1 MNKIK
6 KLIKSN
12 FKRKLRITQGLLVA
26 FLLSG
31 ILVYGEDA
39 QPQLSPLNIT
49 INNLTEKT
57 GLELGDKS
65 YPRGEGSITTS
76 RNGISIGNGAVA
88 TGGAENKEENRSAI
102 YTSFWSNVGKSHS
115 KKWVKSTRNETDY
128 GKFRAEYN
136 KNAKNDGSDIGNAID
151 YGKRVNRDS
160 SGWIRRDKED
170 RGLIGGYNDGL
181 RTSEISTNI
190 YDGAESRV
198 NTSNNDKY
206 RNGKNN
212 NDGLNNFGL
221 GNNGNNS
228 NSHNVSAKVDINRR
242 RGLTDSTI
250 FQEKDPKIVLTAK
263 DLAEVKVIDV
273 SVKTPENSEAP
284 NFNVFTRARGQES
297 GGSQW
302 NSMFNNFDRSIQR
315 WNSGE
320 TIDGTN
326 ISINDA
332 PMIAADGQDI
342 YGKGVDKSYITATT
356 DDNGVITNEYKD
368 IATNQV
374 IPEYYPTNSWFSP
387 ATLLTSRTSF
397 PKVEANTFYSA
408 KDEGQGEDDLTP
420 ENNKYK
426 NKMQQ
431 TWIFQSA
438 PNIVKDLTI
447 NMGGINSP
455 FGTAG
460 YHTNKINL
468 ENVNLNLKGKT
479 VLGVLS
485 PNGNYSVNFKNTN
498 VNVAGNYNTLFN
510 MYINTIENHIYWNS
524 TDARN
529 ENLHW
534 GIYRGDVASDEVGIN
549 MGSTNISLNTKNN
562 NIFRISPT
570 QNWHRWN
577 GHNNIAKV
585 PSGLP
590 SGGTTYP
597 TNPGKYLMAYPVVG
611 NIKFKNSGDIN
622 FIGAD
627 NVGVWSNGFVYDRRN
642 IIAGA
647 TKEQELNLGKINM
660 SGDKNNALYF
670 ANGNQPQAD
679 GIFNGK
685 VNVDAEIGTT
695 LDGTVAGTSQI
706 EAGNINEP
714 TKVEKNIALFV
725 ASGQNE
731 KRNMLRDGYRQF
743 YPATLSFTIDNLEH
757 PNGRIYGLTVGDDI
771 GAWQLGDQNNLKD
784 PIKNLKLENFNVKF
798 GKYAKDNIAVVAKNG
813 SYVELNP
820 IGVLNDNAEIGA
832 EENTFVFAE
841 GVWKDNRLALTTD
854 NYDKEAYGR
863 GESRTGQKFL
873 SDFNTKVDV
882 QKDLTMNSVKSTG
895 LIAKDGANI
904 TAKNIIMNGYG
915 SKGAFAIATK
925 DYADIV
931 DSNNSNTG
939 VQPTTKIV
947 VDNITANTNGT
958 EVNTNM
964 GAIAISKDENGQST
978 GDVEVVVNGK
988 IEVKGL
994 GAFAK
999 GDKAKVT
1006 VNGNNSVIEAGDNS
1020 ALVALDGGII
1030 NFGGGTIEHKID
1042 NQKVFHSNEGS
1053 KINFNGATTINIY
1066 KGLAFNGEKDEYSA
1080 GTGNTAY
1087 NGMQNVTIN
1096 LMDNGVDL
1104 GIIKGDLTW
1113 KGNTDATYTDE
1124 IANTIK
1130 VRALNT
1136 NGYFYKSALENGS
1149 LSIEA
1154 DVDRDNI
1161 TTGANRGDG
1170 FNDIKLERE
1179 RVVLK
1184 NGSTINSSLGNGL
1197 ALGSNSKAISNS
1209 ESGYTLE
1216 DGKVKITSTQ
1226 DTVGIYTNFGHII
1239 NKDKGS
1245 IEVNK
1250 GVAAQGVNGS
1260 KIVNNGEI
1268 KVTENGAGIV
1278 GLAKTINGTETYGVV
1293 AGRSNDNFID
1303 IKNNGNITV
1312 NDGIGIYAKNN
1323 VGGITKDKI
1332 RVHNEGTINVGD
1344 NGKGIVIQTDDNVGS
1359 TLTLKEKAT
1368 NDIIVGNNGIGIHAE
1383 SSNVS
1388 IDGNY
1393 GISIGDKGIAIQT
1406 KGNTNITGDSLN
1418 ITTNGSGAGISFIG
1432 NNETLVNDVDITL
1445 NGTGSQE
1452 VLTGIY
1458 AKGTGKVENIGNIAS
1473 ATDRTYGIL
1482 SKGIEIGN
1490 TGNIDVKADGIFVDG
1505 NNIVNSGSIKAGDS
1519 SMGLANI
1526 NANKLENTGIIQVGN
1541 GTSTEDSVAIY
1552 GKDVALIKNINTL
1565 KLKNNGIGIY
1575 GENSTIEN
1583 TGDIIS
1589 TGSVNYGIYSN
1600 NSEVNNRGNIVVGEN
1615 SNGIFS
1621 TSNVINTGNITTG
1634 DKSSGIFTK
1643 GTANIDT
1650 TGITTVGKGSI
1661 GLYSENGDITN
1672 NSNIIAG
1679 TDSTYIYSKNG
1690 NIINNYNFNLSDRSL
1705 GVYASNGKAINNG
1718 IIKLGNSD
1726 LTNEKISIGMVTDKG
1741 IIENNSKIILLNK
1754 DNIGMFADSGTAIN
1768 KANGSILVDG
1778 ENSFGMFGTN
1788 GATLINEGSI
1798 DVNGKDSKGI
1808 LATKNSKVLNTGII
1822 NVNGVNAEG
1831 IFVEKGSTVTN
1842 TGVISINSSTGY
1854 GIISGT
1860 NGNIQNSGTINVS
1873 ISGASPTRESGINV
1887 GGIKINGNKAFID
1900 NIELNNSGIINI
1912 NAPLDF
1918 NEIKLGATNGNIG
1931 TINAESFEKGK
1942 FLILPE
1948 ATLGTNKDKYD
1959 IQYLQGFVNAP
1970 NNNNITAVSHSA
1982 SFVGNIE
1989 KDQEDRARITMVRI
2003 PYAKLT
2009 KHTEAYE
2016 LGKGLDDIY
2025 RNNGQPLKNSEQ
2037 RMFDAMKLISDRDEL
2052 DATLDNEIRGNIF
2065 ANTQKR
2071 INDIKNVFNN
2081 SFDKLK
2087 VDNLNAKNTFKVDLI
2102 NGSYDFRSS
2111 KPAVIDYNARTTGF
2125 VFMREKDLNDKV
2137 VGNVALGFAESKF
2150 KFEYDSKEKIHSLF
2164 LNAGLESTLSK
2175 NLKLYTNGNITV
2187 NRHKSDR
2194 KIHLSNGIYKNKSL
2208 FPSTSLELTNKLRY
2222 QFGNEKLNGSV
2233 YGSLDF
2239 GYTKVGTV
2247 RENGDGMELE
2257 VKSKNIFSI
2266 KPSVGMNLAYN
2277 YNTDNGGK
2285 IILAGNTSLE
2295 FNNKEY
2301 KNKARVIKSDADYY
2315 NLEKMDRNSVV
2326 GKIGAEV
2333 SYETKGGFK
2342 VGLGVSKESR
2352 KDFKAT
2358 RYSVT
2363 ASYKF

>member
-65 YPRGEGSITTS
+65 YPGGEGSITTS
-76 RNGISIGNGAVA
+76 RNGIAIGNGAVA
-88 TGGAENKEENRSAI
+88 TGGAENKEENGSVI
-102 YTSFWSNVGKSHS
+102 YTSFWNNVGKSHG

-128 GKFRAEYN
+128 GKFRDEYN
-136 KNAKNDGSDIGNAID
+136 KNAKNDGSDVGNAID

-228 NSHNVSAKVDINRR
+228 NSHNISAKVDINRR

-250 FQEKDPKIVLTAK
+250 FEEKDVKIVLTAK

-273 SVKTPENSEAP
+273 SVKTPESSETP
-284 NFNVFTRARGQES
+284 NFNVFTRVRGQES

-302 NSMFNNFDRSIQR
+302 NSMFNNFNRSIQR
-315 WNSGE
+315 WAYGE

-332 PMIAADGQDI
+332 PMIAAHGQDI

-426 NKMQQ
+426 NKKQQ

-455 FGTAG
+455 LGTVG

-479 VLGVLS
+479 VLGVLY
-485 PNGNYSVNFKNTN
+485 PNDNYSVNFKNTN

-534 GIYRGDVASDEVGIN
+534 GIYRGDLASDEIGIN
-549 MGSTNISLNTKNN
+549 LGSTNINLNTKNN

-597 TNPGKYLMAYPVVG
+597 TNPGKYSIAYPVVG
-611 NIKFKNSGDIN
+611 NIKFNNSGDIN

-670 ANGNQPQAD
+670 ANGNEPQAD

-714 TKVEKNIALFV
+714 TKVEKNVALFV

-743 YPATLSFTIDNLEH
+743 YPATLSFTIDNLDH
-757 PNGRIYGLTVGDDI
+757 PNGRIYGLTAGDDI

-820 IGVLNDNAEIGA
+820 MGGLNDNAEIGA

-841 GVWKDNRLALTTD
+841 GVWKDNRLALTSD

-904 TAKNIIMNGYG
+904 IAKNINMNGYG
-915 SKGAFAIATK
+915 SKGTFAIATK
-925 DYADIV
+925 DYSNIV
-931 DSNNSNTG
+931 DSNNSNIG

-988 IEVKGL
+988 VDVKGL

-1006 VNGNNSVIEAGDNS
+1006 INGNNSVIESGDNS
-1020 ALVALDGGII
+1020 ALVALDGGTI

-1124 IANTIK
+1124 IANTVK

-1149 LSIEA
+1149 LAIEA

-1216 DGKVKITSTQ
+1216 DGKVKITATQ
-1226 DTVGIYTNFGHII
+1226 DTVAIYTNFGHII

-1260 KIVNNGEI
+1260 KIVNYGEI
-1268 KVTENGAGIV
+1268 KVTENGTGIV

-1303 IKNNGNITV
+1303 IANNGNITV

-1359 TLTLKEKAT
+1359 TLTLKEKTT
-1368 NDIIVGNNGIGIHAE
+1368 NDIIVGNNGLGIHAE
-1383 SSNVS
+1383 SSDIS

-1393 GISIGDKGIAIQT
+1393 GISIGDRSIAIQT

-1458 AKGTGKVENIGNIAS
+1458 AKGTGKVENTGNIAS
-1473 ATDRTYGIL
+1473 EADRTYGIL

-1526 NANKLENTGIIQVGN
+1526 NANKLENTGIVEVGN

-1575 GENSTIEN
+1575 GENSAIEN

-1690 NIINNYNFNLSDRSL
+1690 NIINNYNLNLSDRSL
-1705 GVYASNGKAINNG
+1705 GVYVSNGKAINNAV
-1718 IIKLGNSD
+1718 IKLGNSD
-1726 LTNEKISIGMVTDKG
+1726 LTNEKISIGMLTDKG
-1741 IIENNSKIILLNK
+1741 IIENNSKIILSNK
-1754 DNIGMFADSGTAIN
+1754 DNIGMFAESGTAIN

-1778 ENSFGMFGTN
+1778 ENSFGMFGAN

-1842 TGVISINSSTGY
+1842 TGVITINSSTGY

-1873 ISGASPTRESGINV
+1873 VSGASPTRESGINV

-1918 NEIKLGATNGNIG
+1918 NKITLGATNGNIG

-2071 INDIKNVFNN
+2071 INDLKNILNN

-2175 NLKLYTNGNITV
+2175 NLKLYTNGNIIV

-2222 QFGNEKLNGSV
+2222 EFGNEKLNGGI

-2239 GYTKVGTV
+2239 DYTKVGTV

-2285 IILAGNTSLE
+2285 ITLAGNTSLE

-2301 KNKARVIKSDADYY
+2301 KNKARIKNSNADYY
-2315 NLEKMDRNSVV
+2315 NLEKMDRNNVV

-2333 SYETKGGFK
+2333 SYETKGRFK
-2342 VGLGVSKESR
+2342 VGLGVSQESR

>member
-1 MNKIK
+1 MEKIDK
-6 KLIKSN
+6 ILKSCL
-12 FKRKLRITQGLLVA
+12 KRKVKLTHSLLVA
-26 FLLSG
+26 FLITGSVG
-31 ILVYGEDA
+31 FA
-39 QPQLSPLNIT
+39 NNIV
-49 INNLTEKT
+49 NKVE
-57 GLELGDKS
+57 
-65 YPRGEGSITTS
+65 
-76 RNGISIGNGAVA
+76 NG
-88 TGGAENKEENRSAI
+88 SAI
-102 YTSFWSNVGKSHS
+102 YTSFWSNVGKSHG

-128 GKFRAEYN
+128 GKFRDEYN
-136 KNAKNDGSDIGNAID
+136 KNVKNDGSDVGNAID

-250 FQEKDPKIVLTAK
+250 FEEKDTKLVLTAK

-273 SVKTPENSEAP
+273 SVKTPESSEAP
-284 NFNVFTRARGQES
+284 NFDVFFKKRGDES
-297 GGSQW
+297 GGSSW
-302 NSMFNNFDRSIQR
+302 HSMFNNFDRSIQR
-315 WNSGE
+315 WGYGE

-332 PMIAADGQDI
+332 PMIAADGQDV
-342 YGKGVDKSYITATT
+342 YGKGVNESYITATT

-368 IATNQV
+368 IATNQL
-374 IPEYYPTNSWFSP
+374 IPEFYPNNAWFAP
-387 ATLLTSRTSF
+387 AIPLTSRRAF
-397 PKVEANTFYSA
+397 PEVKANTFYSS
-408 KDEGQGEDDLTP
+408 KDEGQGEDNLTL

-426 NKMQQ
+426 NKVQQ
-431 TWIFQSA
+431 TWIFQGS
-438 PNIVKDLTI
+438 PSLVKDLTI
-447 NMGGINSP
+447 NIGGKNALYGTNIFGQNSLINLKNVNINLKGKSLV
-455 FGTAG
+455 G
-460 YHTNKINL
+460 YLDSQRNYSTNL
-468 ENVNLNLKGKT
+468 ENVKFNVNGDYNSLFALFNATANAQAYPNNIDVRPENIHAGIYLGDNATDENGINLGNSNLNFSSK
-479 VLGVLS
+479 
-485 PNGNYSVNFKNTN
+485 
-498 VNVAGNYNTLFN
+498 
-510 MYINTIENHIYWNS
+510 H
-524 TDARN
+524 
-529 ENLHW
+529 
-534 GIYRGDVASDEVGIN
+534 
-549 MGSTNISLNTKNN
+549 N
-562 NIFRISPT
+562 NIFSLKNAYT
-570 QNWHRWN
+570 WRWRGN
-577 GHNNIAKV
+577 KNDIVTV

-590 SGGTTYP
+590 EGGTKYNF
-597 TNPGKYLMAYPVVG
+597 NPAGYLMYYPILG
-611 NIKFKNSGDIN
+611 NIKFNNTGNIN

-627 NVGVWSNGFVYDRRN
+627 NVGVWSDGFVYDRRN

-714 TKVEKNIALFV
+714 TKVEKNVALFV

-743 YPATLSFTIDNLEH
+743 YPATLSFTIDNLDH
-757 PNGRIYGLTVGDDI
+757 PNGRIYGLTAGDDI

-820 IGVLNDNAEIGA
+820 IGGLNDNAEIGA

-841 GVWKDNRLALTTD
+841 GVWKDNRLALTSD

-882 QKDLTMNSVKSTG
+882 QKDLTMNSVKSTA

-904 TAKNIIMNGYG
+904 IAKNINMNGYG
-915 SKGAFAIATK
+915 SKGTFAIATK
-925 DYADIV
+925 DYSNIV
-931 DSNNSNTG
+931 DSNNSNIG

-988 IEVKGL
+988 VDVKGL

-1006 VNGNNSVIEAGDNS
+1006 INGNNSIVESGDNS
-1020 ALVALDGGII
+1020 ALVALDGGTI

-1124 IANTIK
+1124 IANTVK

-1216 DGKVKITSTQ
+1216 DGKVKITATQ

-1250 GVAAQGVNGS
+1250 GVATQGVNGS
-1260 KIVNNGEI
+1260 KIVNDGEI
-1268 KVTENGAGIV
+1268 KVTENGTGIV

-1293 AGRSNDNFID
+1293 AGRSNDNLID
-1303 IKNNGNITV
+1303 IANNGNITI

-1359 TLTLKEKAT
+1359 TLTLKEKTT
-1368 NDIIVGNNGIGIHAE
+1368 NDIIVGNNGLGIHAE
-1383 SSNVS
+1383 SSDIS

-1393 GISIGDKGIAIQT
+1393 GISIGDRSIAIQT

-1526 NANKLENTGIIQVGN
+1526 NANKLENTGIIEVGN

-1690 NIINNYNFNLSDRSL
+1690 NIINNYNLNLSDRSL

-1741 IIENNSKIILLNK
+1741 IIENNSKIILSNK
-1754 DNIGMFADSGTAIN
+1754 DNIGMFAESGTAIN

-1860 NGNIQNSGTINVS
+1860 NGKIQNSGTINVS
-1873 ISGASPTRESGINV
+1873 VSGASPTRESGINV

-2025 RNNGQPLKNSEQ
+2025 RNNGQPLKISEQ
-2037 RMFDAMKLISDRDEL
+2037 RMFDAMKLIASRDEL

-2137 VGNVALGFAESKF
+2137 VGNVTLGFAESKF

-2175 NLKLYTNGNITV
+2175 NLKLYTNGNIV
-2187 NRHKSDR
+2187 INRHKSDR

-2222 QFGNEKLNGSV
+2222 EFGGNEKLNGGI

-2239 GYTKVGTV
+2239 DYTKVGIV

-2257 VKSKNIFSI
+2257 VKSKNIFSVR
-2266 KPSVGMNLAYN
+2266 PSVGMNLAYN

-2285 IILAGNTSLE
+2285 ITLAGNTSLE

-2301 KNKARVIKSDADYY
+2301 KNKARIKNSNADYY
-2315 NLEKMDRNSVV
+2315 NLEKMDRNNVV

-2333 SYETKGGFK
+2333 GYETKGGFK
-2342 VGLGVSKESR
+2342 VGLGVSQESR

-2358 RYSVT
+2358 RYSVN